1 MEELGLPAIVSSAAA
16 NLLEGIGAAQGPGG
30 EGSLAVLDGPIDVES
45 LFQLAGGFGLCLGVP
60 EPEPYRD
67 HRVWKI
73 DLLGLILAVGE
84 ADTTTVVLSS
94 GLDSED
100 VSFLNLVKG
109 SLDSF
114 DGVSPKWLDD
124 PVNDKLLKRLPSG
137 FLTTLLAGCSD
148 LAQLAV
154 VIDLPGC
161 AGATVSA
168 EPLGADGVVIHGLVA
183 FENETLASAGLDLAL
198 RRIETEGGLL
208 FGAVAVGLEGE
219 LVWTRALIDA
229 SQVAQALEALSPT
242 TR

>member
-94 GLDSED
+94 G
-100 VSFLNLVKG
+100 FRFG
-109 SLDSF
+109 
-114 DGVSPKWLDD
+114 GCI
-124 PVNDKLLKRLPSG
+124 LPELGQRFIGQLRWS
-137 FLTTLLAGCSD
+137 
-148 LAQLAV
+148 LAQM
-154 VIDLPGC
+154 
-161 AGATVSA
+161 AG
-168 EPLGADGVVIHGLVA
+168 
-183 FENETLASAGLDLAL
+183 
-198 RRIETEGGLL
+198 
-208 FGAVAVGLEGE
+208 
-219 LVWTRALIDA
+219 
-229 SQVAQALEALSPT
+229 
-242 TR
+242 